1 MKTRDFYIF
10 RQVVRIHQSK
20 RFMADKRYNI
30 LIRTKKYSK
39 GTIVARVIVA
49 LIGLNLFVAA
59 PTYSDIATA
68 AGESDNTEEIVFAV
82 RQPKGPHWYENMG
95 YAITDVNDKAYGSR
109 GYLCKLNLST
119 GKVTLLLEDP
129 QGAVRDPQ
137 VHYNGEKILFSYR
150 RGGTDYFHLYEI
162 NADGT
167 GLIQLTNGP
176 FDDIEPT
183 YLPNGDIVFCS
194 TRAKR
199 WVPCWYTHVA
209 TLHRCEGDGRNIQ
222 MLSSNI
228 EQDNTPWMLP
238 DGRIMYTRWEY
249 VDRSREDFHH
259 LWVMNPD
266 GTGQMTFYGNLYPR
280 DVYLDA
286 KPIPG
291 TEKIVMVNSPRHGQM
306 EHQGRIS
313 LVKTDLGPDDKTA
326 QVMINEGR
334 DFRDPYPLSPNSILV
349 AEKTRLLLMNSKG
362 QTKELYRLSPEL
374 ARDDA
379 WLHEPR
385 PLRPKPR
392 EPVIPPRT
400 NPTLSTGQLVVLDIY
415 IGRNMRGVDRGA
427 IKKLLI
433 LENLPKPVNFTGS
446 MDPISYGGSYTL
458 NRVLGTVP
466 VEPDGSV
473 NMEVPPLRSLQF
485 VALDENDSSVKR
497 MLSFLTVMPGETTT
511 CIGCHEDRTTPPH
524 VKPNVQATKR
534 PPSRITPIPGTPE
547 IFDYP
552 RDIQPIID
560 KHCLHCHNVEKYAG
574 RVLLTG
580 DRGPMFTHS
589 FFMLSARLQMAD
601 GRDLARGNYP
611 PYTIGSSVSSLMNKF
626 DKSHYDVRANRHE
639 LRMLKLWIDASATF
653 PGTYAA
659 LGTGMIG
666 PYAALQY
673 KTKQEPDY
681 SSWSSIKTAAEVLD
695 RRCASCH
702 SGQMKLPQH
711 PGDNLELRL
720 HHLVYGKGTPRF
732 WTPPWIEP
740 YDSTRRI
747 GSLEWMKEYADP
759 RIQFSRHILYNLSN
773 PEKSL
778 QLLAPLAKDAG
789 GYGICGSVL
798 ESTEEAD
805 FRILLAA
812 INDAKA
818 YLEKITRYDMPNFQP
833 APEYIREMKRFGI
846 LPADFQPG
854 DPINVYETDRKYWQ
868 SLWYRPTPT
877 GHSHRS
883 TPAGPHVAGK
893 DYHQESPDAPR
904 QALLP

>member
-1 MKTRDFYIF
+1 
-10 RQVVRIHQSK
+10 
-20 RFMADKRYNI
+20 MAGKLNNI
-30 LIRTKKYSK
+30 LMTKRRYS
-39 GTIVARVIVA
+39 TFVVTHMTVA
-49 LIGLNLFVAA
+49 LMGFSLLVATPA
-59 PTYSDIATA
+59 HSDITTA
-68 AGESDNTEEIVFAV
+68 AGELDKTEEIVFSV

-109 GYLCKLNLST
+109 GYLCKINLRT
-119 GKVTLLLEDP
+119 GNVTLLLEDP

-137 VHYNGEKILFSYR
+137 VHYDGEKILFSFR
-150 RGGTDYFHLYEI
+150 KGGTDYFHIYEI
-162 NADGT
+162 NADGSE
-167 GLIQLTNGP
+167 LKQLTDGP

-183 YLPNGDIVFCS
+183 YLPDGGIIFCS

-199 WVPCWYTHVA
+199 WVPCWYTQVA
-209 TLHRCEGDGRNIQ
+209 TLHRCDSDGENIH

-249 VDRSREDFHH
+249 VDRSREAFHH

-266 GTGQMTFYGNLYPR
+266 GTGQMTFFGNLYPG

-291 TEKIVMVNSPRHGQM
+291 AEKIVMVNSPNHGQA

-326 QVMINEGR
+326 QEMINKSR

-349 AEKTRLLLMNSKG
+349 AEKTRLLMMDKTG
-362 QTKELYRLSPEL
+362 HTKELYNLSPEL
-374 ARDDA
+374 SQDGA

-385 PLRPKPR
+385 PLSPRPR

-400 NPTLSTGQLVVLDIY
+400 DPAQSTGQLVVLDIY
-415 IGRNMRGVDRGA
+415 TGRNMEGIGRGA

-466 VEPDGSV
+466 VESDGSV

-485 VALDENDSSVKR
+485 VALDDNDLSVKR
-497 MLSFLTVMPGETTT
+497 MLSFLTVMPGEVTT
-511 CIGCHEDRTTPPH
+511 CIGCHENRTTPPR
-524 VKPNVQATKR
+524 VAPNVQATKR
-534 PPSRITPIPGTPE
+534 PPSRITNIPNTPE

-560 KHCLHCHNVEKYAG
+560 KHCLSCHDVDKYAG
-574 RVLLTG
+574 RTLLTG

-589 FFMLSARLQMAD
+589 YFTLSAKMQIAD

-611 PYTIGSSVSSLMNKF
+611 PYTIGSSASPLMNKF
-626 DKSHYDVRANRHE
+626 DPSHYDVKPTRHE
-639 LRMLKLWIDASATF
+639 LRMVKLWIDASATF

-673 KTKQEPDY
+673 KTKTELDY
-681 SSWSSIKTAAEVLD
+681 SSWPSIKAAAEVMD

-702 SGQMKLPQH
+702 SGRMKLPRH
-711 PGDNLELRL
+711 PADNLELRL
-720 HHLVYGKGTPRF
+720 HHLVYGEGTPRF
-732 WTPPWIEP
+732 WKPPWIEP
-740 YDSTRRI
+740 YDKTLRI
-747 GSLEWMKEYADP
+747 GSLEWMKKYADP
-759 RIQFSRHILYNLSN
+759 RMQFSRHILYNLSN

-778 QLLAPLAKDAG
+778 QLLAPLSKDAG
-789 GYGICGSVL
+789 GYGICGAVFKSA
-798 ESTEEAD
+798 EEED
-805 FRILLAA
+805 FRILLTA
-812 INDAKA
+812 IKDAKA
-818 YLEKITRYDMPNFQP
+818 YLEIITRYDMPNFRP
-833 APEYIREMKRFGI
+833 APEYIREMQRFDI
-846 LPADFQPG
+846 LPADYQSG
-854 DPINVYETDRKYWQ
+854 DPIDVYETDRRYWQ
-868 SLWYRPTPT
+868 SLWYRPASIDRA
-877 GHSHRS
+877 HHS
-883 TPAGPHVAGK
+883 TPAGLHVAGK
-893 DYHQESPDAPR
+893 AYHRE
-904 QALLP
+904 

>member
-1 MKTRDFYIF
+1 MAY
-10 RQVVRIHQSK
+10 K
-20 RFMADKRYNI
+20 RNNI
-30 LIRTKKYSK
+30 LKRTKRHLV
-39 GTIVARVIVA
+39 GVVVTRVIVIFA
-49 LIGLNLFVAA
+49 GFGLLA
-59 PTYSDIATA
+59 PAPAYGQTTKSAR
-68 AGESDNTEEIVFAV
+68 ESDKTEQIVFAV

-119 GKVTLLLEDP
+119 GKITLLLEDP

-137 VHYNGEKILFSYR
+137 VHYDGKKILFSYR

-162 NADGT
+162 NTDGSE
-167 GLIQLTNGP
+167 LKQLTDGP

-183 YLPNGDIVFCS
+183 YLPDGGIIFCS

-199 WVPCWYTHVA
+199 WVPCWYTQVA
-209 TLHRCEGDGRNIQ
+209 TLHRCDGDGGNIH

-249 VDRSREDFHH
+249 VDRSREAFHH

-266 GTGQMTFYGNLYPR
+266 GTSQMTFYGNLYPG

-286 KPIPG
+286 KPVPG
-291 TEKIVMVNSPRHGQM
+291 TEKIVMVNSPNHGQP

-313 LVKTDLGPDDKTA
+313 LVKMELGPDDKKA
-326 QVMINEGR
+326 QEMINK
-334 DFRDPYPLSPNSILV
+334 DLNFRDPYPLSPNSILL
-349 AEKTRLLLMNSKG
+349 AEKTRLLMMDETG
-362 QTKELYRLSPEL
+362 RTKELYKLPPEL
-374 ARDDA
+374 ARDGA

-385 PLRPKPR
+385 PLRPRPR

-400 NPTLSTGQLVVLDIY
+400 NPVQSTGQLIVLDIY
-415 IGRNMRGVDRGA
+415 TGRNMDGIERGI

-485 VALDENDSSVKR
+485 VALDDNDLAAKR
-497 MLSFLTVMPGETTT
+497 MLSFLTVMPGEVTT
-511 CIGCHEDRTTPPH
+511 CIGCHENRTTPPR

-560 KHCLHCHNVEKYAG
+560 KHCLSCHDVDEYAG

-589 FFMLSARLQMAD
+589 YFMLSARLQMAD
-601 GRDLARGNYP
+601 GRDLAHGNYP
-611 PYTIGSSVSSLMNKF
+611 PYTIGSPVSPLMNKF
-626 DKSHYDVRANRHE
+626 DPSHYDVRPTRHE
-639 LRMLKLWIDASATF
+639 LGMLKLWIDASATF

-673 KTKQEPDY
+673 NTKTEPDY
-681 SSWSSIKTAAEVLD
+681 SSWPSIKAAAEVLY

-702 SGQMKLPQH
+702 SGRMKLPRH
-711 PGDNLELRL
+711 PADNLELRL

-732 WTPPWIEP
+732 WTPPWLEP

-759 RIQFSRHILYNLSN
+759 RMQFSRHILYNLSR

-789 GYGICGSVL
+789 GYGICDSVFK
-798 ESTEEAD
+798 STEEAD

-818 YLEKITRYDMPNFQP
+818 YLDKITRYDMPNFRP
-833 APEYIREMKRFGI
+833 APEYIREMQRFGI
-846 LPADFQPG
+846 LPADYQSG
-854 DPINVYETDRKYWQ
+854 DPIDVYETDSKYWQ
-868 SLWYRPTPT
+868 SLWHRPVPT

-883 TPAGPHVAGK
+883 TPAGLHAAGK
-893 DYHQESPDAPR
+893 ASHRESPDAPR

>member
-1 MKTRDFYIF
+1 
-10 RQVVRIHQSK
+10 
-20 RFMADKRYNI
+20 MADTFNNMPIKTKRHSTSVVVTR
-30 LIRTKKYSK
+30 LI
-39 GTIVARVIVA
+39 VVLV
-49 LIGLNLFVAA
+49 GLSLLVSATA
-59 PTYSDIATA
+59 YSDIAATA
-68 AGESDNTEEIVFAV
+68 RESDKTEEIVFAV

-109 GYLCKLNLST
+109 GYLCKLNLRT

-137 VHYNGEKILFSYR
+137 VHYDGEKILFSYR
-150 RGGTDYFHLYEI
+150 RGGTDYFHLHEI
-162 NADGT
+162 NADGS
-167 GLIQLTNGP
+167 GLKQLTDGP

-183 YLPNGDIVFCS
+183 YLPDGGIIFCS

-199 WVPCWYTHVA
+199 WVPCWYTQVA
-209 TLHRCEGDGRNIQ
+209 TLHRCDGNGGNIH

-238 DGRIMYTRWEY
+238 DGRIIYTRWEY
-249 VDRSREDFHH
+249 VDRSREAFHH

-266 GTGQMTFYGNLYPR
+266 GTGQMTFYGNLYPG

-286 KPIPG
+286 KPISG
-291 TEKIVMVNSPRHGQM
+291 TEKIVMVNSPNHGQA

-326 QVMINEGR
+326 QEMINKGQ
-334 DFRDPYPLSPNSILV
+334 DYRDPYPLSSNSILV
-349 AEKTRLLLMNSKG
+349 AEKTRLLLMNSQG

-374 ARDDA
+374 SQDGA

-385 PLRPKPR
+385 PLHPRPR

-400 NPTLSTGQLVVLDIY
+400 NPTQSTGQLIVLNIY
-415 IGRNMRGVDRGA
+415 IGRNMEGIERGA

-433 LENLPKPVNFTGS
+433 TGS

-466 VEPDGSV
+466 VESDGSV

-485 VALDENDSSVKR
+485 VALDDNDLAVKR
-497 MLSFLTVMPGETTT
+497 MLSFLTVMPGEVTT
-511 CIGCHEDRTTPPH
+511 CIGCHENRTTPPR
-524 VKPNVQATKR
+524 VEPNVQATKR

-560 KHCLHCHNVEKYAG
+560 KHCLNCHDINEYAG

-589 FFMLSARLQMAD
+589 YFMLSARLQMAD
-601 GRDLARGNYP
+601 GRDLAHGNYP
-611 PYTIGSSVSSLMNKF
+611 PYTIGSSASPLMKKF
-626 DKSHYDVRANRHE
+626 DPSHYDVRPTPHE

-673 KTKQEPDY
+673 GTKAEPDY
-681 SSWSSIKTAAEVLD
+681 SSWPSMKAAAEVLD

-702 SGQMKLPQH
+702 SDRMKLPRH
-711 PGDNLELRL
+711 PADNLELRL

-732 WTPPWIEP
+732 WTPPWLEP
-740 YDSTRRI
+740 YDSTLRI

-759 RIQFSRHILYNLSN
+759 RIQFSRHILYNLSS

-778 QLLAPLAKDAG
+778 QLLAPLSKDAG
-789 GYGICGSVL
+789 GYGICGSVF
-798 ESTEEAD
+798 ESTDEAD

-818 YLEKITRYDMPNFQP
+818 YLEKITRYDMPNFRP
-833 APEYIREMKRFGI
+833 APEYIREMQRFGI
-846 LPADFQPG
+846 LPADYRPG
-854 DPINVYETDRKYWQ
+854 DPIDVYETDNKYWQ
-868 SLWYRPTPT
+868 SLWYRPTPI
-877 GHSHRS
+877 GHLHRS
-883 TPAGPHVAGK
+883 TPTGSHAAGK
-893 DYHQESPDAPR
+893 ASR
-904 QALLP
+904 